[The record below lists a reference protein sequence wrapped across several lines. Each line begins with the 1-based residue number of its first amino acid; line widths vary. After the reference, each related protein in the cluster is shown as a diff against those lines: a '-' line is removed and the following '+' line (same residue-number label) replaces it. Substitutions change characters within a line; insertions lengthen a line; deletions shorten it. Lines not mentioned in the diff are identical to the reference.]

1 MFLRKLFNSENKL
14 VWVLVDLIIVILG
27 VYGAFLIQQY
37 AAQEKTRKEKE
48 EIISSLKYEL
58 EFFRVQMPGR
68 AWYSNNQ
75 ATKWRQ
81 MRNEGTYEDYSDWR
95 FVEPQYNYSVVQ
107 YALEIQDTDIIS
119 FDLNN
124 ALYNVYRQVTRVENI
139 ERTMTQLAFR
149 YQSIPADAPKGT
161 IEYEIIWNKNYDDFK
176 RLGWAMSDRS
186 KDQALLAE
194 ESAKALTIVNNQLK
208 PINKRRIEEDLIIAY
223 VDELVKNEEE
233 AVIAVP
239 KVFPDFTEEE
249 IRIMYQKATGNYDE
263 GVANDSIPQ

>member
-1 MFLRKLFNSENKL
+1 MFLRKLFNAENKL

-37 AAQEKTRKEKE
+37 ATTERTLKERE

-58 EFFRVQMPGR
+58 EFFRVQMPGKS
-68 AWYSNNQ
+68 WYSNNQ

-107 YALEIQDTDIIS
+107 YALDIQDTDIIS

-124 ALYNVYRQVTRVENI
+124 ALYKVYRQVTRIENI
-139 ERTMTQLAFR
+139 ERTMTQLGFR
-149 YQSIPADAPKGT
+149 YQSIPAEAKKGT
-161 IEYEIIWNKNYDDFK
+161 IEYEIIWNRNYDDFK

-194 ESAKALTIVNNQLK
+194 ESAKALSIVNDQLK
-208 PINKRRIEEDLIIAY
+208 PINKRRIEEDLIIEY

-233 AVIAVP
+233 AVVAVAE
-239 KVFPDFTEEE
+239 VFPDFTEEE
-249 IRIMYQKATGNYDE
+249 IRIMYQKAIGTYEEEATKDL
-263 GVANDSIPQ
+263 IPQ